1 MMTFF
6 WPEQK
11 EGARVRP
18 EVLNRYARREDVMN
32 QENGEHIT
40 REDCLMSTEDIHYC
54 GVPSVEKAKEK
65 FLQQALP
72 CPLCKTPPEQL
83 SWVFL
88 VIPQWAC
95 KNLDEQ
101 EGWVTIC
108 DRCRLQIDFFVQ
120 R

>member
-1 MMTFF
+1 
-6 WPEQK
+6 
-11 EGARVRP
+11 
-18 EVLNRYARREDVMN
+18 MN
-32 QENGEHIT
+32 LGNGEYIAG
-40 REDCLMSTEDIHYC
+40 EGCLMSKEDVRYH
-54 GVPSVEKAKEK
+54 GVPSVEKAKKK
-65 FLQQALP
+65 FLQKAMP
-72 CPLCKTPPEQL
+72 CPLCKTLPEQL

-108 DRCRLQIDFFVQ
+108 DRCKLQIDFFVQ